1 MSSFGKPQKETSKMR
16 IRAVQPTKDPKFMTD
31 TWNLL
36 KNAIQEI
43 QKKNNSGLSFEE
55 LYRNA
60 YNMVLFKQG
69 EQLYDRSKNVVEQH
83 LLGKVSLGIVGLPE
97 LCSYF
102 LIKLDFP
109 VENAFLQYRRGNCFQ
124 WAPRASSYFAK
135 PIHANYC
142 FLLPMFG
149 KPSQS

>member
-83 LLGKVSLGIVGLPE
+83 LLGKRMHSCNIDEETAFSGLQE
-97 LCSYF
+97 QVLT
-102 LIKLDFP
+102 L
-109 VENAFLQYRRGNCFQ
+109 
-124 WAPRASSYFAK
+124 
-135 PIHANYC
+135 
-142 FLLPMFG
+142 
-149 KPSQS
+149 PSQSTPTTVSYFRCSGNLVNHEFRLWKTAVKHEN

>member
-83 LLGKVSLGIVGLPE
+83 LLGKVRVTVVDSLNEKFLDVLNAAWNDHQTSMVMIRDILMYMDRVYVAQAKLPNVYDVGLIAFCE
-97 LCSYF
+97 L
-102 LIKLDFP
+102 
-109 VENAFLQYRRGNCFQ
+109 VAR
-124 WAPRASSYFAK
+124 
-135 PIHANYC
+135 H
-142 FLLPMFG
+142 
-149 KPSQS
+149 